1 MAAQTHYCPSAHYG
15 TDSTASMQL
24 ISAVFTPRTQHQTIG
39 RVRCWLPS
47 RKILRTPKEMNAVST
62 RVVLLFFPQVCPFAP
77 SIFSQV
83 KPRNVLHSQAHL
95 IWHVLHSH
103 AHLIWHV
110 LALVTSHNMPSN
122 MLHAHLILP
131 NVFITCITRTQN
143 MP

>member
-1 MAAQTHYCPSAHYG
+1 
-15 TDSTASMQL
+15 
-24 ISAVFTPRTQHQTIG
+24 
-39 RVRCWLPS
+39 
-47 RKILRTPKEMNAVST
+47 
-62 RVVLLFFPQVCPFAP
+62 
-77 SIFSQV
+77 
-83 KPRNVLHSQAHL
+83 LHSQAHL